1 MLNLDRLI
9 PKNDLV
15 QRSKQLESDAKELLE
30 QVRFLQAYA
39 RRLEEMV
46 RTGKEPL

>member
-1 MLNLDRLI
+1 MLNLDKHKSDLI
-9 PKNDLV
+9 
-15 QRSKQLESDAKELLE
+15 QQAEQLRVDAKELRE
-30 QVRFLQAYA
+30 QIAFLQSYA

>member
-1 MLNLDRLI
+1 M
-9 PKNDLV
+9 
-15 QRSKQLESDAKELLE
+15 QQAEQLKKDAKELRE
-30 QVRFLQAYA
+30 QIAFLQAYA